1 MKTRSELNKYR
12 LYTNMMRHVDSS
24 MYTYNAYI
32 KQELCDSIRTVIN
45 KILIRVIQ
53 TIRTVLN

>member
-1 MKTRSELNKYR
+1 MKAQFELNKYR

-24 MYTYNAYI
+24 MYMYNANT

-45 KILIRVIQ
+45 KILVRVILFA
-53 TIRTVLN
+53 RS

>member
-45 KILIRVIQ
+45 KILIRVILFA
-53 TIRTVLN
+53 RS

>member
-1 MKTRSELNKYR
+1 MKARFELNKYR

-24 MYTYNAYI
+24 MYTYNANI

-45 KILIRVIQ
+45 KILIRVILFA
-53 TIRTVLN
+53 RS